1 VSSSVQLTI
10 DGREEP
16 ERVAS
21 RHGPLTAAQ
30 LEILRVL
37 AEHGRI
43 RSTEAGR
50 IVHAHRRPPC
60 ERCQR
65 GRCGFTSPDGSAALK
80 RLQERGLVHR
90 IAAGLWSSEAER
102 VLAPAAATSDD
113 GRGAR
118 GPKGA
123 RVGDVVIA
131 ERSRWRVEALDSQRR
146 EAVCRLIGGSGVIRR
161 FRARRIVEVERSD
174 RG

>member
-1 VSSSVQLTI
+1 VRSSVQLTI
-10 DGREEP
+10 DAREEPP

-21 RHGPLTAAQ
+21 RHRPLTAAE
-30 LEILRVL
+30 LEILRIL
-37 AEHGRI
+37 AEHGSI

-50 IVHAHRRPPC
+50 IVHAHRQPPC

-90 IAAGLWSSEAER
+90 IAAGLWSSQAE
-102 VLAPAAATSDD
+102 PASAATKSDD
-113 GRGAR
+113 GRGVR

-123 RVGDVVIA
+123 RVGDVVTV

-161 FRARRIVEVERSD
+161 FRARRIVKVERVD
-174 RG
+174 R